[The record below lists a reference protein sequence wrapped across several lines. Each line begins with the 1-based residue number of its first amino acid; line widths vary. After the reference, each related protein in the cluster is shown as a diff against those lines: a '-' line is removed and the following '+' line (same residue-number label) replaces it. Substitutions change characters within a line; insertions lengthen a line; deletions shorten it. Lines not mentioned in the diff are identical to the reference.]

1 MNFNFDSPE
10 PIYLQVAEQVE
21 EAIFTG
27 IYRAG
32 EQVPSTTE
40 MSKEFHINPATV
52 LKGMNRLVA
61 AGMLEKR
68 RGLGMFVTAD
78 AEKMIREKRRAEFS
92 QRYVAGFTSEAKKLN
107 LSEVELIALV
117 KQSYEAE

>member
-1 MNFNFDSPE
+1 MKFNFDSPE

-27 IYRAG
+27 IYQAG

-52 LKGMNRLVA
+52 LKGINRLVT
-61 AGMLEKR
+61 AGVIEKR
-68 RGLGMFVTAD
+68 RGVGMFVTAT
-78 AEKMIREKRRAEFS
+78 AETTIREKRRAQFS
-92 QRYVAGFTSEAKKLN
+92 ERFVDGFTTEAKKLN
-107 LSEVELIALV
+107 LSEDELIDLV
-117 KQSYEAE
+117 RHSYEQ

>member
-1 MNFNFDSPE
+1 MRFNFDSPE

-27 IYRAG
+27 VYQAG

-40 MSKEFHINPATV
+40 VSKEFHINPATV

-61 AGMLEKR
+61 AGMIEKR
-68 RGLGMFVTAD
+68 RGVGMFVTPTAG
-78 AEKMIREKRRAEFS
+78 EMIREKRRAEFYE
-92 QRYVAGFTSEAKKLN
+92 RYVSRFTDEAKKLN
-107 LSEVELIALV
+107 LSEDEVIALI
-117 KQSYEAE
+117 KRSYTS